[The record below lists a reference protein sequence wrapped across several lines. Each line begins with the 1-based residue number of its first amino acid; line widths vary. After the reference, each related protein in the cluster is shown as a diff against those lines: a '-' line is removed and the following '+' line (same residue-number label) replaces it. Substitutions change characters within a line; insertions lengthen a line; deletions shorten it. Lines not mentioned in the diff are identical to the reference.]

1 MQKAKHQLVFRE
13 DDYEMLTA
21 CLNDAQR
28 ESAIGAHVM
37 ATLKADFKNGKL
49 VSREEF
55 PADVVRLNS
64 KVKLK
69 EAGNNK
75 VMELVVVM
83 PDEADIKQ
91 RKISVMAPAG
101 VALIGFREG
110 QEVMWQVPSGKKTFT
125 IVEVENR
132 EE

>member
-1 MQKAKHQLVFRE
+1 MQKVKHQLVFRE

-28 ESAIGAHVM
+28 ESAFGAHVM
-37 ATLKADFKNGKL
+37 ATLKADFKKGKL
-49 VSREEF
+49 VSRDEF
-55 PADVVRLNS
+55 PGDVVRINS

-75 VMELVVVM
+75 VMELELVM

-91 RKISVMAPAG
+91 RKISVMAPVG

-132 EE
+132 E